1 MKNYSKKL
9 SLQWRLTL
17 VTACNDHLHTD
28 VLFYQSVRSYRYG
41 SPAKLYRT
49 NQ

>member
-1 MKNYSKKL
+1 MKNFSRKL

-17 VTACNDHLHTD
+17 ITALL